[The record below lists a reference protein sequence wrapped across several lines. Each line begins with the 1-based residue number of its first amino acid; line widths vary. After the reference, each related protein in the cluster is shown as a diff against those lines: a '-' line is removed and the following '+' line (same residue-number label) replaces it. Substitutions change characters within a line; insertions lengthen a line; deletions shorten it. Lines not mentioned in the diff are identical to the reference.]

1 MSQNCYRRTT
11 CRLCDSSALDLALQ
25 LRAMPIADGFVPAEL
40 KGQPQESFPLDL
52 FLCRSCGHAQLLDV
66 VSPDLLYRS
75 YLYTT
80 STSLGLDQHYRQY
93 AAELVAL
100 ACPPANGLVM
110 ELGSNDGT
118 LLRCYQAHGLRT
130 LGIDPA
136 TEVARRA
143 TASGVETLPDY
154 FTSELARRLRSE
166 RGPADLICANN
177 VIANLENIGD
187 AFDGIREVL
196 APEGVFV
203 FETGYQLPIVE
214 KLLFETI
221 YHEHIDYHS
230 VKPMEAFCRRHGLRL
245 FAVKH
250 IPTKGGSLRGLVCH
264 AGSARPTEPSVAEL
278 IALETQAGIHTLA
291 AHQTY
296 AARIEQLKQDLLKLL
311 RELRAQ
317 GKTIAAFGAANACTT
332 LTHHFELGEFI
343 SYIVDD
349 NPRKQGMFSP
359 GHHTPVLPTQ
369 ALYERKPDYVL
380 VLAWRFLDAIQ
391 QKNQAYLNQGGRFI
405 VPLPELRVI
414 GGK

>member
-40 KGQPQESFPLDL
+40 KGQPQENFPLDL
-52 FLCRSCGHAQLLDV
+52 FLCQSCGHAQLLDV
-66 VSPDLLYRS
+66 VNPDLLYRS

-100 ACPPANGLVM
+100 ARPPANGLVM

-118 LLRCYQAHGLRT
+118 LLRCYQTHGLRT

-245 FAVKH
+245 FAAKH

-278 IALETQAGIHTLA
+278 IAVETQAGIHTLA

-391 QKNQAYLNQGGRFI
+391 QKNQAYLAQGGRFI

>member
-1 MSQNCYRRTT
+1 MSQNCYRRST
-11 CRLCDSSALDLALQ
+11 CRLCDSPDLDLALQ
-25 LRAMPIADGFVPAEL
+25 LKAMPIADGFVPAEL
-40 KGQPQESFPLDL
+40 KDQPQESFPLDL
-52 FLCRSCGHAQLLDV
+52 FLCRNCGHAQLLDV
-66 VSPDLLYRS
+66 VNPDLLYRS

-80 STSLGLDQHYRQY
+80 STSLGLDKHYQQY

-100 ACPPANGLVM
+100 AMPPANGMVM

-136 TEVARRA
+136 REVARRA
-143 TASGVETLPDY
+143 TESGVETLPDY
-154 FTSELARRLRSE
+154 FTSDLARRLSHE

-187 AFDGIREVL
+187 AFDGVRELL

-203 FETGYQLPIVE
+203 FETGYQLPIVQ

-245 FAVKH
+245 FAAKH
-250 IPTKGGSLRGLVCH
+250 ITTKGGSLRGLVCH
-264 AGSARPTEPSVAEL
+264 ADSVRLTDPSVAEQ
-278 IALETQAGIHTLA
+278 IRLETEAGIHTLA
-291 AHQTY
+291 AHQNY
-296 AARIEQLKQDLLKLL
+296 AARIERLKQDLLKLL

-332 LTHHFELGEFI
+332 LTHHFEIGEFI

-359 GHHTPVLPTQ
+359 GHHTPVLPAQ
-369 ALYERKPDYVL
+369 VLYERKPDYVL
-380 VLAWRFLDAIQ
+380 VLAWRFLEAIQ
-391 QKNQAYLNQGGRFI
+391 QKKQAYLAQGGHFI
-405 VPLPELRVI
+405 VPLPELRI
-414 GGK
+414 L